1 MGLDNDTTLLLDLD
15 GLAVARVERLEDGT
29 RRVHLITADE
39 QARACP
45 EFGVFATRV
54 KGSATTRPRDLP
66 YGESGLEL
74 RWHKRRWWC
83 REPGCPRRS
92 FTEQIPQIPAGAR
105 ITMRLRS
112 AAGRRIRDA
121 ESTVIQAARDLNL
134 SWPTVM
140 DAFRT
145 AACEVTEAPLPEVQ
159 VLGIDETRRG
169 RPRWEQDPDTGKWHL
184 VRERWHTGFVDALG
198 TGGLLGQVEGRTVA
212 DVLAWLA
219 TTPLNWRKSIAY
231 VAIDMSTVYRAAVR
245 TALPHATVVVDH
257 FHVVQ
262 LANKMLSMVRRR
274 TTAEIRGRR
283 GRASDPEWKARRRLL
298 RNREDLTDEQFTH
311 MWNALLNEGKIGQ
324 ELLTAW
330 IAKENL
336 RNLLALARTSA
347 DQHQVGQARWKFL
360 TWCADSDIPEVRQLA
375 VTVDRWWPEIG
386 AFIDTGHSNAK
397 SEGINRVIKLVARNA
412 FGFHNAENQRLRT
425 RCVTTRRARGH
436 LRTAQ
441 LCSPVKRRSNSH

>member
-1 MGLDNDTTLLLDLD
+1 MLNDTTLLLDLD
-15 GLAVARVERLEDGT
+15 GVSVVRVERLADGT
-29 RRVHLITADE
+29 RRVHLATADE
-39 QARACP
+39 RARACP
-45 EFGVFATRV
+45 ACGVFATRV
-54 KGSATTRPRDLP
+54 KGSAVTRPRDLP
-66 YGESGLEL
+66 YGESGLEF

-83 REPGCPRRS
+83 REAGCPRRS

-105 ITMRLRS
+105 ITMRLRG

-121 ESTVIQAARDLNL
+121 ASTVIQAARDLRL

-140 DAFRT
+140 DAFR
-145 AACEVTEAPLPEVQ
+145 AVAHEVTEVPLPEVK

-169 RPRWEQDPDTGKWHL
+169 RPRWEQDPATGKWML
-184 VRERWHTGFVDALG
+184 MRDRWHTGFVDALG

-212 DVLAWLA
+212 DVLTWLA
-219 TTPLNWRKSIAY
+219 ATPLTWRKGIEY
-231 VAIDMSTVYRAAVR
+231 VAIDMSATYRAAVR
-245 TALPHATVVVDH
+245 TGLPQATVVVDH

-274 TTAEIRGRR
+274 TTAEMRGRR

-298 RNREDLTDEQFTH
+298 RNREDLTDEQFAT
-311 MWNALLNEGKIGQ
+311 MWNTLLGEGTIGQ
-324 ELLTAW
+324 TLLTAW

-336 RNLLALARTSA
+336 RNLLALARTGA
-347 DQHQVGQARWKFL
+347 DRHQVGHARWKFL

-375 VTVDRWWPEIG
+375 VTVDRWWAEIA
-386 AFIDTGHSNAK
+386 AFIDTGHSNAR

-412 FGFHNAENQRLRT
+412 FGLRNADNQRLRT

-441 LCSPVKRRSNSH
+441 L

>member
-1 MGLDNDTTLLLDLD
+1 L
-15 GLAVARVERLEDGT
+15 V
-29 RRVHLITADE
+29 TADE
-39 QARACP
+39 RARACP
-45 EFGVFATRV
+45 VCGVFATRV

-66 YGESGLEL
+66 YGESGLEF

-92 FTEQIPQIPAGAR
+92 FTEQIPQLPAGAR
-105 ITMRLRS
+105 ITMRLRG

-121 ESTVIQAARDLNL
+121 ASTVIQAARDLHL

-140 DAFRT
+140 DAFR
-145 AACEVTEAPLPEVQ
+145 AAAREVIEAPLPEVRA
-159 VLGIDETRRG
+159 LGIDETRRG
-169 RPRWEQDPDTGKWHL
+169 RPRWEQDPATGKWRL
-184 VRERWHTGFVDALG
+184 TRDRWHTGFVDAFG

-219 TTPLNWRKSIAY
+219 TTPLTWRKSIEY
-231 VAIDMSTVYRAAVR
+231 VAIDMSTTYRAAVR
-245 TALPHATVVVDH
+245 TGLPHATVVVDH

-274 TTAEIRGRR
+274 TTAETRGRR
-283 GRASDPEWKARRRLL
+283 GRASDPEWRARRRLL
-298 RNREDLTDEQFTH
+298 RNREDLTDEQFAT
-311 MWNALLNEGKIGQ
+311 MWNSLLGEGPIGQ
-324 ELLTAW
+324 TLLTAW

-347 DQHQVGQARWKFL
+347 DRHQVGQARWKFL
-360 TWCADSDIPEVRQLA
+360 TWCADSDTPEVRQLA
-375 VTVDRWWPEIG
+375 VTADRWWPEIET
-386 AFIDTGHSNAK
+386 FIDTGHSNAK

-412 FGFHNAENQRLRT
+412 FGFRNADDQRLRT
-425 RCVTTRRARGH
+425 QCVTTRRARGH

-441 LCSPVKRRSNSH
+441 L

>member
-1 MGLDNDTTLLLDLD
+1 MDNDTTLLLDLD

-45 EFGVFATRV
+45 ECGVFATRV

-66 YGESGLEL
+66 YGESGLEF

-92 FTEQIPQIPAGAR
+92 FTEQIPQLPAGPR
-105 ITMRLRS
+105 ITMRLRG

-121 ESTVIQAARDLNL
+121 ASTVLQAARDLHL

-140 DAFRT
+140 DAFR
-145 AACEVTEAPLPEVQ
+145 AAAHEVTQAPPQVK

-169 RPRWEQDPDTGKWHL
+169 RPRWEQDPATGKWML
-184 VRERWHTGFVDALG
+184 TRDRWHTGFVDALG
-198 TGGLLGQVEGRTVA
+198 AGGLLGQVEGRTVA

-219 TTPLNWRKSIAY
+219 TTPLAWRNSIEY
-231 VAIDMSTVYRAAVR
+231 VAIDMSTTYRAAVR
-245 TALPHATVVVDH
+245 TGLPHATVVVDH
-257 FHVVQ
+257 FHVAQ
-262 LANKMLSMVRRR
+262 LATKMLSTVRRR
-274 TTAEIRGRR
+274 TTAEMRGRR

-298 RNREDLTDEQFTH
+298 RNREDLTDEQFAT
-311 MWNALLNEGKIGQ
+311 MWNALLGEGRIGQ
-324 ELLTAW
+324 RLLTAW

-336 RNLLALARTSA
+336 RNLLARAHTGA
-347 DQHQVGQARWKFL
+347 DRHQVGDARRKFL

-375 VTVDRWWPEIG
+375 VTVDRWWPEIE
-386 AFIDTGHSNAK
+386 AFIDTGHGNAK
-397 SEGINRVIKLVARNA
+397 SEAVNRVIKLVARNA
-412 FGFHNAENQRLRT
+412 FGFRNADNQRLRT
-425 RCVTTRRARGH
+425 HCVTTRRARGH

-441 LCSPVKRRSNSH
+441 L